1 LLRVW
6 AYVHNGLME
15 HIALS
20 FFSILSI
27 LTLVVVYSFLITEK
41 INKVI
46 VAVFGAA
53 FLIFMQVFRTATHTS
68 QDKAFEFISRNMD
81 VLGFVVGM
89 MILVGIVRESG
100 LFEAIA
106 VWIVKKVK
114 GKPIPLLI
122 ALSYLTLFMTAT
134 LSNIPTVLI
143 VTPIL
148 LVLIKELK
156 LPAIPYFIALITMAN
171 IGGAMTPISDPTTY
185 YQAKTVGLSF
195 FEVVSN
201 SGLIV
206 MILSAISV
214 AYIILIFKKQ
224 LDAVIIS
231 DEDVKQYDPKSAIK
245 NRALLKIGTPILV
258 LAILLM
264 VFKEAIR
271 SSFDIT
277 LDNASISLFSA
288 FLVMFVFRNE
298 PKKVFQELID
308 WEIIFFFSGLF
319 IIVGALEFTRVI
331 DLLAQS
337 LISMTGGNITLL
349 LGFLSIGSGVISTFI
364 DNVPYN
370 ITMVGAVQ
378 LMAAQGIMV
387 YPLWWALNLGTS
399 IGGAGSPIGAACNV
413 VALGQAEKEGIHIP
427 FMKYLMIGLPL
438 VVINSIVTF
447 GVIWLRYLH

>member
-1 LLRVW
+1 
-6 AYVHNGLME
+6 ME
-15 HIALS
+15 QIALTS
-20 FFSILSI
+20 FSFLSI
-27 LTLVVVYSFLITEK
+27 LVLVVVYSLLITEK

-46 VAVFGAA
+46 VAVFGAC

-68 QDKAFEFISRNMD
+68 QEQAFEFISRNLD

-106 VWIVKKVK
+106 IWIVKKVK

-122 ALSYLTLFMTAT
+122 AMSYLTLFMTST

-156 LPAIPYFIALITMAN
+156 LPATPYFIALITMAN
-171 IGGAMTPISDPTTY
+171 IGGAMSPISDPTTY
-185 YQAKTVGLSF
+185 YQAKVVGLKF
-195 FEVVSN
+195 FEVVEN
-201 SGLIV
+201 SGLTV
-206 MILSAISV
+206 LILSVVSIT
-214 AYIILIFKKQ
+214 YLILVFRKQ
-224 LDAVIIS
+224 LSAVEIS
-231 DEDVKQYDPKSAIK
+231 ESDVALFDPKSAIK
-245 NRALLKIGTPILV
+245 NKKVLKFGIPILF
-258 LAILLM
+258 LTILLM
-264 VFKEAIR
+264 VTKETIKNI
-271 SSFDIT
+271 FNIT
-277 LDNASISLFSA
+277 LDNASISLCAA
-288 FLVMFVFRNE
+288 FLVMFLFRHE
-298 PKKVFQELID
+298 PKEVFSRLID

-319 IIVGALEFTRVI
+319 IVVGALEFIRVI
-331 DLLAQS
+331 DLLAQT
-337 LISMTGGNITLL
+337 LISVTGGNISYL

-378 LMAAQGIMV
+378 QMAAQGLAV

-399 IGGAGSPIGAACNV
+399 LGGAGSPIGAACNV
-413 VALGQAEKEGIHIP
+413 VALGQGEKEGIHIP

-447 GVIWLRYLH
+447 FVLWLRYLH

>member
-1 LLRVW
+1 MVW
-6 AYVHNGLME
+6 VYIHNNIME
-15 HIALS
+15 HVALT

-27 LTLVVVYSFLITEK
+27 LTLVVVYSFLISERV
-41 INKVI
+41 NKVI

-53 FLIFMQVFRTATHTS
+53 FVIFMQVFRTATHTS
-68 QDKAFEFISRNMD
+68 QDKAFEFISRNLD

-100 LFEAIA
+100 LFEAMAI
-106 VWIVKKVK
+106 WIVKKVK

-122 ALSYLTLFMTAT
+122 AISYLTLFMTAT

-156 LPAIPYFIALITMAN
+156 LPSVPYFISLVTMAN
-171 IGGAMTPISDPTTY
+171 LGGAMTPISDPTTY
-185 YQAKTVGLSF
+185 YQAKVVGLKF

-206 MILSAISV
+206 LILSVVSL
-214 AYIILIFKKQ
+214 AYIILVFKKQ
-224 LDAVIIS
+224 LQSVSVSEEDIS
-231 DEDVKQYDPKSAIK
+231 RYDPISAIK
-245 NRALLKIGTPILV
+245 NKSLLKIGTPVLL

-264 VFKEAIR
+264 VLKETIHTNLNL
-271 SSFDIT
+271 T
-277 LDNASISLFSA
+277 LDNASIALFA
-288 FLVMFVFRNE
+288 GFLVMYVFRHE
-298 PKKVFQELID
+298 PKKIFQELVD

-331 DLLAQS
+331 DLLAQT
-337 LISMTGGNITLL
+337 LVAMTAGNTTVL
-349 LGFLSIGSGVISTFI
+349 LGLLSMGSGVISTFI

-378 LMAAQGIMV
+378 LMAAQGIAV

-399 IGGAGSPIGAACNV
+399 LGGAGSPIGAACNV
-413 VALGQAEKEGIHIP
+413 IALGQAEKEGIHIP
-427 FMKYLMIGLPL
+427 FMKYLLIGLPL
-438 VVINSIVTF
+438 VIINSAITF
-447 GVIWLRYLH
+447 FVLWLRYL

>member
-1 LLRVW
+1 
-6 AYVHNGLME
+6 MP

-20 FFSILSI
+20 FFSLLSI
-27 LTLVVVYSFLITEK
+27 LTLVVVYSLLITEK

-53 FLIFMQVFRTATHTS
+53 FLIFMQVFRTTTHTS
-68 QDKAFEFISRNMD
+68 QDQAFEFISRNMD

-100 LFEAIA
+100 LFESIAI
-106 VWIVKKVK
+106 WIVKKVK

-143 VTPIL
+143 VVPIL

-156 LPAIPYFIALITMAN
+156 LPPIPYFIALVTMAN
-171 IGGAMTPISDPTTY
+171 LGGAMTPISDPTTY
-185 YQAKTVGLSF
+185 YQAKIVGLKF
-195 FEVVSN
+195 FEVVQN

-206 MILSAISV
+206 LVLSVVSLT
-214 AYIILIFKKQ
+214 YIILLFRKQ
-224 LDAVIIS
+224 LNSVTVS
-231 DEDVKQYDPKSAIK
+231 ENDVAQYEPKSAIK
-245 NRALLKIGTPILV
+245 NKTLLKIGTPILFI
-258 LAILLM
+258 AILLM
-264 VFKEAIR
+264 VLKETIR
-271 SSFDIT
+271 NTFNIT
-277 LDNASISLFSA
+277 LDNASISIFSA

-298 PKKVFQELID
+298 PKKVFQDLID

-319 IIVGALEFTRVI
+319 VIVGALEFTKVI
-331 DLLAQS
+331 DLLADT
-337 LISMTGGNITLL
+337 LVTMTGGNLSML
-349 LGFLSIGSGVISTFI
+349 LGFLSVGSGVISTFI

-378 LMAAQGIMV
+378 LMAKQGIFV

-438 VVINSIVTF
+438 VLINSLVTY
-447 GVIWLRYLH
+447 GILWLKYLSH